1 MALPLMLTFFRRM
14 FTSKIGAVVAAIFV
28 GIIAIAFAMS
38 DMAGGMNGVS
48 FGGGSDTLAKVGG
61 EKVTANELTE
71 QIDRQ
76 LANARQQQPDLDM
89 ATFLAGGAYEG
100 ILSQLVS
107 AKALVAFGKAQGLAT
122 TKKME
127 DAEIVSIPAFHN
139 LAGQFDDATFR
150 RAIQAQNLT
159 EREVRTEIANTM
171 IQRQLLLPVAG
182 SPKVPE
188 AMAQQY
194 AALLLEQRSG
204 EVGLV
209 PAAAMPAGAE
219 PSAAELAA
227 FYKSQQARYTLPE
240 RRVLRYATFG
250 VEQLG
255 EAAQPTD
262 AEIAAFYQAN
272 QAKYGAK
279 EKRTLSQVILPSE
292 AAARALAA
300 KVAGGASL
308 AQAAGG
314 NLVPL
319 GEQTKAELAN
329 IASAAVADA
338 AFSAAKGASTQP
350 IRSPLGWHIVHV
362 DAITAIPATPLAA
375 ARAEISQQLA
385 GQKRDEA
392 LGTMLSRIEDKL
404 ADGASFEEVARE
416 EKLTIVETPPLTA
429 QGIQFDNPAFK
440 APEIQPL
447 LKTAF
452 QMSPDEDPSVEPLVA
467 GQSYA
472 IIAVARVV
480 AAAAPPLASVQDK
493 VKADFAAHRAADRA
507 RQVAAAIVAKINAG
521 TPIRQAFAETTP
533 KLPPVEPVTARRLD
547 IAQPNRPVPPPLAM
561 MFSLPKGKARLLQA
575 PNGEGW
581 FVVHVNEIVPGKTE
595 SAPGL
600 VQATRSQFETIMGD
614 EYTQQFV
621 RAVEADVGVKRDAK
635 AIEATR
641 QTIARSSGTL
651 D

>member
-1 MALPLMLTFFRRM
+1 MLTFFRRM

-38 DMAGGMNGVS
+38 DMAGGMNGVT
-48 FGGGSDTLAKVGG
+48 FGGGSETLAKVGS
-61 EKVTANELTE
+61 EKVTANEVTE

-76 LANARQQQPDLDM
+76 LANARQREPELNM
-89 ATFLAGGAYEG
+89 AAFFAGGAYEG
-100 ILSQLVS
+100 ILEQMIS
-107 AKALVAFGKAQGLAT
+107 AKALVAFGKAQGFAVS
-122 TKKME
+122 KRME
-127 DAEIVSIPAFHN
+127 DAEIVSIPAFHD
-139 LAGQFDDATFR
+139 LAGRFDDPTFR
-150 RAIQAQNLT
+150 RALQAQNLT
-159 EREVRTEIANTM
+159 ERDVRAEIAGAM

-182 SPKVPE
+182 SPKVPQ

-209 PAAAMPAGAE
+209 PAAAMPAAAE

-240 RRVLRYATFG
+240 RRVLRYAVFG
-250 VEQLG
+250 TEHLG
-255 EAAQPTD
+255 SAAQPTD

-279 EKRTLSQVILPSE
+279 EKRTLSQVIVPSE

-308 AQAAGG
+308 AEAAAG

-319 GEQTKAELAN
+319 GEQTKADFAN
-329 IASAAVADA
+329 VASTAVADA
-338 AFSAAKGASTQP
+338 AFSAAKGAITQP
-350 IRSPLGWHIVHV
+350 IRSPLGWHVVHV
-362 DAITAIPATPLAA
+362 DAITTVPAIPLAA
-375 ARAEISQQLA
+375 ARAEISEQLSA
-385 GQKRDEA
+385 QKREDAMGE
-392 LGTMLSRIEDKL
+392 LVGRIEDKL
-404 ADGASFEEVARE
+404 ADGASFEEVARA
-416 EKLTIVETPPLTA
+416 EKLTIAETPPLTA
-429 QGIQFDNPAFK
+429 QGIQFDNPEFK

-452 QMSPDEDPSVEPLVA
+452 QMSPDEDPSVEPIVP
-467 GQSYA
+467 GQRYA
-472 IIAVARVV
+472 VIAIARVIP
-480 AAAAPPLASVQDK
+480 AAAPPLASVQDK
-493 VKADFAAHRAADRA
+493 VKADFAAHRAADKA
-507 RQVAAAIVAKINAG
+507 RTVAAAIVAKINAG

-533 KLPPVEPVTARRLD
+533 KLPSVEPVTARRMD
-547 IAQPNRPVPPPLAM
+547 IAQPNQPVPPPLAM

-581 FVVHVNEIVPGKTE
+581 FVVHVNEIVPGKTD
-595 SAPGL
+595 STPGL
-600 VQATRSQFETIMGD
+600 VQATRSQFEAIMGD
-614 EYTQQFV
+614 EYTQQFA

-635 AIEATR
+635 AIQSNR
-641 QTIARSSGTL
+641 QTILRNSGTL